1 MDRISVIKFYKE
13 QIKKFEKIGLGNKT
27 EFNTIV
33 TEQLFDITRKR
44 LAELQEMKLN
54 RWIRK
59 RGLNGFE

>member
-27 EFNTIV
+27 EFNTLV

-54 RWIRK
+54 TWIRK

>member
-27 EFNTIV
+27 EFDTVV

-54 RWIRK
+54 TWIRK